1 MRINTESTASPSS
14 KRDLSGAMTDISF
27 LLIIFFIIS
36 AVFMTDRGILLK
48 LPDPEL
54 PPKILTPEEVIRV
67 EITAPGVYMVDDR
80 MTLPAV
86 LRSVLAGKASLLD
99 EPIAVLTVGGDI
111 PYQEVLSVLEE
122 AKFAGCTG
130 FSISTDLEYPLGL
143 KIDPE

>member
-1 MRINTESTASPSS
+1 MRINPKSTDSPSS

-48 LPDPEL
+48 LPDPEV

-67 EITAPGVYMVDDR
+67 GITAPGVYTVDDR
-80 MTLPAV
+80 VTLPAV
-86 LRSVLAGKASLLD
+86 LRSVLAGKASLLE